1 MVTYLEQLP
10 GTSWH
15 VVGSAEPQI
24 LAAGAFVTV
33 GSIAVWVFLAEL
45 HVPRPLSF
53 VGSNSLAAVEN
64 AGVLC
69 MRRFKR
75 HCYANSEV

>member
-33 GSIAVWVFLAEL
+33 GSIAVWLFLAKL
-45 HVPRPLSF
+45 HVLSPLSF
-53 VGSNSLAAVEN
+53 VGSYSLAAVQN

-69 MRRFKR
+69 MRRFNR
-75 HCYANSEV
+75 HCYANSKV